1 MAVNSLKKLS
11 PDTRLRKIRQ
21 ILLNKQ
27 RVDIAELAES
37 FGVSEITV
45 RRDLEKLEQH
55 GLLQR
60 TIGGAIPAE
69 RMAFDFNF
77 AQRRQTRQKEKQA
90 IVREALKV
98 IQPGHRLILDT
109 GTTTLELAYLLKDLR
124 DVTVITPSLAVASVL
139 QFSRNIQTILLGGI
153 FRQGSADLT
162 GSVTED
168 NLDMFAVD
176 IVFQG
181 ADGIGLDGTL
191 YNADLRLARVDQK
204 MRQRAAE
211 KQYWYV
217 WNRCTR
223 HSNFVAALDYPSVPL
238 WPGDPAGSRFDN
250 SIEESRHLGVRKHR
264 PGNHL

>member
-204 MRQRAAE
+204 MRQRAAATYILADSTKIGQTALVTNGYLQRVDALITDE
-211 KQYWYV
+211 KIEPEHEKTFREIGATV
-217 WNRCTR
+217 VP
-223 HSNFVAALDYPSVPL
+223 VA
-238 WPGDPAGSRFDN
+238 
-250 SIEESRHLGVRKHR
+250 IHR
-264 PGNHL
+264 